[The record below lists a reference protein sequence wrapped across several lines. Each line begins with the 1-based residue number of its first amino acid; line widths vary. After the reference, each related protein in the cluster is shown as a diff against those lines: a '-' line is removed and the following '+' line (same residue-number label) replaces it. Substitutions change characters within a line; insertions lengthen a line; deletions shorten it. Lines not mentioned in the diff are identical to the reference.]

1 MTKEF
6 HCRESKP
13 MAESPMPQKYVKNLA
28 TSQTMKN
35 RENAAVGFPN
45 IERAPPIHPA
55 VFFFLSQLS
64 AVWPARFIQKKAHI
78 WPFSHKVWSIGLVPL
93 RNINKK
99 KNTSCT
105 LVHGISF
112 KSSPRGLWRHPDV
125 WFPSAGPHSRL
136 CTALRFA
143 PQASVSQKW
152 IEQTL
157 CYLDRGYWR
166 CFIYTWGFPSLGVP
180 PKFLGL

>member
-1 MTKEF
+1 MWKILQPVKPWKTEKPQLSVSPTLSVRLQFTLLFSSFSLSFPLFGLHVSSKKRHISGRSATKYGQLASS
-6 HCRESKP
+6 H
-13 MAESPMPQKYVKNLA
+13 YA
-28 TSQTMKN
+28 TSI
-35 RENAAVGFPN
+35 R
-45 IERAPPIHPA
+45 
-55 VFFFLSQLS
+55 
-64 AVWPARFIQKKAHI
+64 
-78 WPFSHKVWSIGLVPL
+78 
-93 RNINKK
+93 

-166 CFIYTWGFPSLGVP
+166 CFIYTWGFP
-180 PKFLGL
+180 